1 MILGE
6 LSMKCTLW

>member
-6 LSMKCTLW
+6 L

>member
-6 LSMKCTLW
+6 NFIY

>member
-6 LSMKCTLW
+6 LIL

>member
-6 LSMKCTLW
+6 